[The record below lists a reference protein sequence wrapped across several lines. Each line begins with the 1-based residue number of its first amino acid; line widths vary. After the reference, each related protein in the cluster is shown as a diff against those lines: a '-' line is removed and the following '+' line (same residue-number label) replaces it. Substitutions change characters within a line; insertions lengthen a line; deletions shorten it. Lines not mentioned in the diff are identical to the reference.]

1 MLRNLNT
8 GKDPHIRGHVV
19 VIGGGNSA
27 IDAARSAVRL
37 GAESV
42 TICYR
47 RKRRDMPARAA
58 EVRGALEEGVKIE
71 YLTAPVKI
79 MSRVG
84 KVRGLT
90 MIRMKLGDIDKSGR
104 RKPEPIANSEFIRR
118 ADTVIVAT
126 GQRPHVGET
135 VLGNKFMVDQGGRVN
150 VDTKFST
157 SHPAVF
163 AAGDVV
169 TGPATVVGSMAQG
182 RQAAARVAE
191 YLMGDFPAWGVP
203 LDESLGG
210 GNTWRLRRIPPEISA
225 EDVAAP
231 GRREEGRL

>member
-1 MLRNLNT
+1 
-8 GKDPHIRGHVV
+8 
-19 VIGGGNSA
+19 
-27 IDAARSAVRL
+27 
-37 GAESV
+37 
-42 TICYR
+42 
-47 RKRRDMPARAA
+47 MPARAA
-58 EVRGALEEGVKIE
+58 EVRGAFEEGVKIE
-71 YLTAPVKI
+71 YLVAPVTI
-79 MSRVG
+79 MGRKGRV
-84 KVRGLT
+84 KGLT
-90 MIRMKLGDIDKSGR
+90 MIRMRLGGLDKSGR

-203 LDESLGG
+203 L
-210 GNTWRLRRIPPEISA
+210 NRFPRLRLPNRCPSGRWTRGPQ
-225 EDVAAP
+225 VAVRSTGIGSSRASR
-231 GRREEGRL
+231 GGMLRGEGRGVGPPR